1 MLHDESLMRNKNVGD
16 IEKHRTNQLFP
27 VLSAHTRPDRRPA
40 ATTIRMY
47 LSMFPHFQPNLPILK
62 YSKPM
67 RFISFG
73 LY

>member
-1 MLHDESLMRNKNVGD
+1 LLRDESLMRNKDVGD
-16 IEKHRTNQLFP
+16 IEKHGANQLFP
-27 VLSAHTRPDRRPA
+27 VLSAHTRPDRRST

-47 LSMFPHFQPNLPILK
+47 LSMFPQFQHSLPILK